1 MKVRFR
7 TFLRERTLLAPRNR
21 SFVRSAAT
29 VSDETPSAKKARTG
43 FVVKLLG
50 APSLLLFLTL
60 VIGVVGLIGV
70 SKLKS
75 EEDLLVFL
83 PEGDADVTVFRD
95 VATRFGALRVALIG
109 VEPKV
114 GHKLFSAELLGRID
128 RLSTQLKNTTGVDR
142 VVSPTTINDLVPI
155 EGGVDLTLLVPQP
168 IPSDDATLAKVR
180 ARALSQ
186 PTIRGNVVSA
196 DGEAGLI
203 MVFVGDGV
211 PTRQLA
217 EKAQAL
223 ARSELGPVAKLY
235 FGGAPFAGQSIYDDT
250 QRDVQRLVPIALL
263 LFLFV
268 VLSAFRDLLSVLLTV
283 GTVGLSVLLALGVL
297 GLHGDKFTVV
307 MGTLPLV
314 LFASGSQYAIHI
326 LGRYYLIR
334 ESEPSL
340 STLAAAREALTI
352 AGPPVIV
359 AALNCCV
366 GFLSFLVMN
375 ISAMRAFGVACC
387 VGIVACC
394 VFSLTVAPSVV
405 ARFQADRP
413 ASEASFTRLG
423 SVLWRLFG
431 WVRRHRAIVSL
442 SVVGLS
448 AVCGY
453 FMTRVTVRME
463 PKAFFR
469 PGSEP
474 ALAQKFLDEKF
485 GGAAFVQVLVE
496 GDMTDPRSLHEVRRL
511 SARARSL
518 PGVTQVQTIVQ
529 PLAMVGDSMA
539 GLRGLPQNAQQ
550 VVALLFFL
558 EGEPSLRTMLAPDRK
573 SVLVHVR
580 VLGDAATVVSELR
593 RYLGGRLP
601 KAPQRHSQAEL
612 SEELSWLLPSPERA
626 TRLPLIHQTV
636 AQIEKEGLG
645 LAGPAPVEAATE
657 SVDSAELLRMSR
669 AQAEAKRQL
678 LTVLGASQ
686 VDASGRLLGR
696 PADDV
701 ESWVEWVAAAILQ
714 PPVEAA
720 AQSLSAHL
728 TGEPMLD
735 QAFSRAVDRNQWAS
749 LGIALAGVLI
759 VLLFAQRSLVGAI
772 LSTLPAVMALGV
784 VFGVLGLLGKPI
796 DLGTSLVGSMV
807 TSSGADFAMHY
818 IWYLRRQPASQVVP
832 RVGPVILTTAIVLGL
847 AMGVMMLG
855 ASPPLRL
862 FGALAAAGMLLSAAF
877 TFLLVPALLGKLPA
891 DPTS

>member
-1 MKVRFR
+1 MPSG
-7 TFLRERTLLAPRNR
+7 FLM
-21 SFVRSAAT
+21 
-29 VSDETPSAKKARTG
+29 
-43 FVVKLLG
+43 KLLG
-50 APSLLLFLTL
+50 APWLLLFLTL
-60 VIGVVGLIGV
+60 LAGGVGLLGV
-70 SKLKS
+70 SKLRS

-83 PEGDADVTVFRD
+83 PEGDADVAVFRD
-95 VATRFGALRVALIG
+95 VAARFGALRVALIG
-109 VEPKV
+109 VSPKD
-114 GHKLFSAELLGRID
+114 GHKLFSTDLLSRID

-168 IPSDDATLAKVR
+168 IPTDDATLAKVR

-203 MVFVGDGV
+203 MVFVGDGI

-223 ARSELGPVAKLY
+223 AQSELGPVAKLY
-235 FGGAPFAGQSIYDDT
+235 FGGAPFAGQAIYDDT

-268 VLSAFRDLLSVLLTV
+268 VLSAFRDVLSVLVTV
-283 GTVGLSVLLALGVL
+283 GTVGLSVLLALGLL

-334 ESEPSL
+334 ESAPSL
-340 STLAAAREALTI
+340 STIAAAREALKV

-387 VGIVACC
+387 VGIIACC
-394 VFSLTVAPSVV
+394 AFSVTVAPSVV
-405 ARFQADRP
+405 ARFQADHP
-413 ASEASFTRLG
+413 PSEATFTRLG
-423 SVLWRLFG
+423 SLLARQFA
-431 WVRRHRAIVSL
+431 WVRRRRALISL
-442 SVVGLS
+442 LVVGLS

-474 ALAQKFLDEKF
+474 ALAQGFLDDKF
-485 GGAAFVQVLVE
+485 GGAAFVQVLLD
-496 GDMTDPRSLHEVRRL
+496 GDMTDPRALHEVRRI
-511 SARARSL
+511 SALARSL

-539 GLRGLPQNAQQ
+539 GLRGLPQNSQQ

-580 VLGDAATVVSELR
+580 VLGDSAVVIRELR
-593 RYLGGRLP
+593 QYISGRLP
-601 KAPQRHSQAEL
+601 RTPQRHSQAEL
-612 SEELSWLLPSPERA
+612 AEELTWLLPISERA
-626 TRLPLIHQTV
+626 ARLPMLQSAV
-636 AQIEKEGLG
+636 VQIEKEGLG
-645 LAGPAPVEAATE
+645 LAGPVPTTE
-657 SVDSAELLRMSR
+657 TASGNEPDEQVRMSR
-669 AQAEAKRQL
+669 AQMEAKRRL
-678 LTVLGASQ
+678 LVVLGAERA
-686 VDASGRLLGR
+686 DAQGRLLGR
-696 PADDV
+696 TADEV
-701 ESWVEWVAAAILQ
+701 EAWVEWVAAAILQ
-714 PPVEAA
+714 PPVETVG
-720 AQSLSAHL
+720 QPLVAHL

-735 QAFSRAVDRNQWAS
+735 QSFSRAVDRNQWMS
-749 LGIALAGVLI
+749 LAIALAGVLL

-772 LSTLPAVMALGV
+772 LSTLPAVMALMV
-784 VFGVLGLLGKPI
+784 VFGVLGFLGKPI

-862 FGALAAAGMLLSAAF
+862 FGALAAAGMLLSATF
-877 TFLLVPALLGKLPA
+877 TFLLVPALIGRLPEE
-891 DPTS
+891 PTS

>member
-1 MKVRFR
+1 M
-7 TFLRERTLLAPRNR
+7 LARQQT
-21 SFVRSAAT
+21 SYVRSAT
-29 VSDETPSAKKARTG
+29 IVSDETPSEKNPPRGMLT
-43 FVVKLLG
+43 KLLG
-50 APSLLLFLTL
+50 APWLLLFLTL
-60 VIGVVGLIGV
+60 AVGAVGLFGV

-95 VATRFGALRVALIG
+95 VASRFGALRVALIG
-109 VEPKV
+109 VEPKP
-114 GHKLFSAELLGRID
+114 GQKLFSPDMLSRID

-168 IPSDDATLAKVR
+168 IPTDQATLDKVK

-223 ARSELGPVAKLY
+223 ARSELSPVASLY
-235 FGGAPFAGQSIYDDT
+235 FGGAPFAGQAIYDDT

-268 VLSAFRDLLSVLLTV
+268 VLSAFRDFLSVLLTV
-283 GTVGLSVLLALGVL
+283 GTVGLSVLLALGLL

-334 ESEPSL
+334 SAEPSRNAL
-340 STLAAAREALTI
+340 SAAREALTV
-352 AGPPVIV
+352 AGPPVVV

-387 VGIVACC
+387 VGIIACC
-394 VFSLTVAPSVV
+394 AFSLTVAPSMV
-405 ARFQADRP
+405 AHFQADRP

-423 SVLWRLFG
+423 SFLSGLFS
-431 WVRRHRAIVSL
+431 WVRRRRAAIAIGVVAL
-442 SVVGLS
+442 SC
-448 AVCGY
+448 VCGY

-474 ALAQKFLDEKF
+474 ALAQKFLDDKF
-485 GGAAFVQVLVE
+485 GGAAFVQVLLD

-511 SARARSL
+511 SAFARSL
-518 PGVTQVQTIVQ
+518 PGVTQVQHIVQ

-539 GLRGLPQNAQQ
+539 GLRGLPQNSQQ

-558 EGEPSLRTMLAPDRK
+558 EGEPSLRTMLSPDRK

-580 VLGDAATVVSELR
+580 VLGDAAQVVSALR
-593 RYLGGRLP
+593 RYVTSRLP
-601 KAPQRHSQAEL
+601 RSPQRQSLAEL
-612 SEELSWLLPSPERA
+612 SEELSWLLPPAVRNERTPA
-626 TRLPLIHQTV
+626 ISQTV
-636 AQIEKEGLG
+636 AELEKTGLA
-645 LAGPAPVEAATE
+645 LAGPAKTDKPE
-657 SVDSAELLRMSR
+657 SPPAGDVNADGEEQARMSR
-669 AQAEAKRQL
+669 AQAEAKRRL
-678 LTVLGASQ
+678 LAVLGAEKP
-686 VDASGRLLGR
+686 DAQGLRLGR

-701 ESWVEWVAAAILQ
+701 EAWVEWVAAAILQ
-714 PPVEAA
+714 PPVDAPSTTLQA
-720 AQSLSAHL
+720 RL

-749 LGIALAGVLI
+749 LAIALGGVLI

-784 VFGVLGLLGKPI
+784 VFGILGLLGKPI

-862 FGALAAAGMLLSAAF
+862 FGALAAAGMLLSATF
-877 TFLLVPALLGKLPA
+877 TFLLVPALIGKLPEE
-891 DPTS
+891 PTS

>member
-1 MKVRFR
+1 MR
-7 TFLRERTLLAPRNR
+7 
-21 SFVRSAAT
+21 
-29 VSDETPSAKKARTG
+29 
-43 FVVKLLG
+43 LLG
-50 APSLLLFLTL
+50 APWLLLFVTL
-60 VIGVVGLIGV
+60 VVGGVGLLGV
-70 SKLKS
+70 SKLRS

-95 VATRFGALRVALIG
+95 VAARFGALRVALIG
-109 VEPKV
+109 IEPRP
-114 GHKLFSAELLGRID
+114 GQKLFSADMLSKID

-168 IPSDDATLAKVR
+168 IPTDEATLAKVR

-211 PTRQLA
+211 PTRLLA
-217 EKAQAL
+217 EKAQSL
-223 ARSELGPVAKLY
+223 AHSELDSVAKLY
-235 FGGAPFAGQSIYDDT
+235 FGGAPFAGQAIYDDT

-263 LFLFV
+263 LFLLV
-268 VLSAFRDLLSVLLTV
+268 VLLAFRDGLSVMLTV
-283 GTVGLSVLLALGVL
+283 GTVGLSVLLSVGLL

-326 LGRYYLIR
+326 LGRYSLIR
-334 ESEPSL
+334 ESSPSL
-340 STLAAAREALTI
+340 STLEAAREALTV

-387 VGIVACC
+387 IGVIACC
-394 VFSLTVAPSVV
+394 AFSVTVAPSMV
-405 ARFQADRP
+405 ARFQSERP
-413 ASEASFTRLG
+413 PSEVTFTRLG
-423 SVLWRLFG
+423 ELLNRQFA
-431 WVRRHRAIVSL
+431 WVRRHRALVTLFVIAVST
-442 SVVGLS
+442 
-448 AVCGY
+448 VCGF
-453 FMTRVTVRME
+453 FMTRVQVRME

-496 GDMTDPRSLHEVRRL
+496 GDMTDPRALHEVRRL
-511 SARARSL
+511 SALSRSL

-539 GLRGLPQNAQQ
+539 GLRGLPENAQQ

-558 EGEPSLRTMLAPDRK
+558 EGEPSLRTMLASDRR
-573 SVLVHVR
+573 SVLVHAR
-580 VLGDAATVVSELR
+580 VLGDAGPAIASLR
-593 RYLGGRLP
+593 KYLDGRFP
-601 KAPQRHSQAEL
+601 KTPQRLSQAEL
-612 SEELSWLLPSPERA
+612 AEELSWLLPEHERA
-626 TRLPLIHQTV
+626 GKRLLLEREV
-636 AQIEKEGLG
+636 AQLATAGLS
-645 LAGPAPVEAATE
+645 LAGPAPVKAVTTDGDASATGDAAGQ
-657 SVDSAELLRMSR
+657 AEDEQARFSR
-669 AQAEAKRQL
+669 AQTEAKKRL
-678 LTVLGASQ
+678 LVVLGAETPDGNGQ
-686 VDASGRLLGR
+686 LLGK
-696 PADDV
+696 PSDEV
-701 ESWVEWVAAAILQ
+701 EAWVEWVAAAILQ
-714 PPVEAA
+714 PPVDGPS
-720 AQSLSAHL
+720 QKLSVFL

-735 QAFSRAVDRNQWAS
+735 QAFSRAVDRNQWSS
-749 LGIALAGVLI
+749 LSIALGGVLL
-759 VLLFAQRSLVGAI
+759 VLLFAQRSVAGAI
-772 LSTLPAVMALGV
+772 LSTLPAMMALFV
-784 VFGVLGLLGKPI
+784 VFGVLGYLGKPI

-862 FGALAAAGMLLSAAF
+862 FGALAAAGMLLSATF
-877 TFLLVPALLGKLPA
+877 TFLLVPALLGKLPPDHA
-891 DPTS
+891 S

>member
-1 MKVRFR
+1 M
-7 TFLRERTLLAPRNR
+7 
-21 SFVRSAAT
+21 
-29 VSDETPSAKKARTG
+29 SDETPSAKKARTG

-70 SKLKS
+70 SKLQS

-109 VEPKV
+109 VEPKD

-340 STLAAAREALTI
+340 STLAAAREALTV

-431 WVRRHRAIVSL
+431 WVRGHRAIVSL

-601 KAPQRHSQAEL
+601 KAPQRHSQVEL
-612 SEELSWLLPSPERA
+612 SEELSWLLPSPERS
-626 TRLPLIHQTV
+626 TRLSLIQQTV

-645 LAGPAPVEAATE
+645 LAGTAPIEPA
-657 SVDSAELLRMSR
+657 SDGVDSAELVRMSR
-669 AQAEAKRQL
+669 AQAEAKRRL

-862 FGALAAAGMLLSAAF
+862 FGALAAAGMLLSATF

>member
-1 MKVRFR
+1 M
-7 TFLRERTLLAPRNR
+7 
-21 SFVRSAAT
+21 
-29 VSDETPSAKKARTG
+29 
-43 FVVKLLG
+43 KLLG
-50 APSLLLFLTL
+50 APWLLLLLTL
-60 VIGVVGLIGV
+60 GVGGIGLLGV
-70 SKLKS
+70 SKLQS

-83 PEGDADVTVFRD
+83 PEGDADVAIFRD
-95 VATRFGALRVALIG
+95 VANRFGALRVALIG
-109 VEPKV
+109 VEPKP
-114 GHKLFSAELLGRID
+114 GQKLFSSDMLTKID

-168 IPSDDATLAKVR
+168 IPTDEATLAKVK

-223 ARSELGPVAKLY
+223 AHSELDSVAKLY
-235 FGGAPFAGQSIYDDT
+235 FGGAPFAGQAIYDDT
-250 QRDVQRLVPIALL
+250 QKDVQRLVPIALL
-263 LFLFV
+263 LFLLV
-268 VLSAFRDLLSVLLTV
+268 VLLAFRDTLSVVLTV
-283 GTVGLSVLLALGVL
+283 GTVGLSVLLALGLL

-326 LGRYYLIR
+326 LGRYSLIR
-334 ESEPSL
+334 ESSPSL
-340 STLAAAREALTI
+340 STLEAAREALSV

-387 VGIVACC
+387 VGVVSCC
-394 VFSLTVAPSVV
+394 VFSVTVAPSMV
-405 ARFQADRP
+405 ARFQAEKP
-413 ASEASFTRLG
+413 PSEVTFTRLG
-423 SVLWRLFG
+423 ALLSRQFA
-431 WVRRHRAIVSL
+431 WVRRHRALVTLFIV
-442 SVVGLS
+442 GMS
-448 AVCGY
+448 AICGF
-453 FMTRVTVRME
+453 FMTRVQVRME

-474 ALAQKFLDEKF
+474 ALAQKFLDDKF

-496 GDMTDPRSLHEVRRL
+496 GDMTDPRALHEVRRL
-511 SARARSL
+511 SALARSL
-518 PGVTQVQTIVQ
+518 HGVTQVQTIVQ

-539 GLRGLPQNAQQ
+539 GLRGLPENAQQ

-558 EGEPSLRTMLAPDRK
+558 EGEPSLRTMLSSDRK
-573 SVLVHVR
+573 SVLVHAR
-580 VLGDAATVVSELR
+580 VLGDAGPALSSLR
-593 RYLGGRLP
+593 RYLDGRFP
-601 KAPQRHSQAEL
+601 KMPQRLGHAEL
-612 SEELSWLLPSPERA
+612 AEELSWLLPEHERA
-626 TRLPLIHQTV
+626 GKLASLEREI
-636 AQIEKEGLG
+636 AQLATAGLS
-645 LAGPAPVEAATE
+645 LAGPAPAKAVSDAGEAGTA
-657 SVDSAELLRMSR
+657 SAGADAAPAEDEQARFSR
-669 AQAEAKRQL
+669 AQTEAQRRL
-678 LTVLGASQ
+678 LRVLGTEKP
-686 VDASGRLLGR
+686 DGNGRRLGK
-696 PADDV
+696 PSDEV
-701 ESWVEWVAAAILQ
+701 EAWVEWVAAAILQ
-714 PPVEAA
+714 PPADGPSQKMSVF
-720 AQSLSAHL
+720 L

-735 QAFSRAVDRNQWAS
+735 HAFSRAVDRNQWSS
-749 LGIALAGVLI
+749 LAIALGGVLL
-759 VLLFAQRSLVGAI
+759 VLMFAQRSLAGAI
-772 LSTLPAVMALGV
+772 LSTLPAMMALGV
-784 VFGVLGLLGKPI
+784 VFGVLGYLGRPI

-862 FGALAAAGMLLSAAF
+862 FGALAAAGMLLSATF
-877 TFLLVPALLGKLPA
+877 TFLLVPALLGKLPP
-891 DPTS
+891 DPAS

>member
-1 MKVRFR
+1 M
-7 TFLRERTLLAPRNR
+7 RERTELAPW
-21 SFVRSAAT
+21 SAIFVRSAAI
-29 VSDETPSAKKARTG
+29 VSDETPSEKTEPRG
-43 FVVKLLG
+43 FLAKLLG
-50 APSLLLFLTL
+50 APWLLLLLTL
-60 VIGVVGLIGV
+60 AVGAVGVFGV

-83 PEGDADVTVFRD
+83 PEGDADVGVFRD
-95 VATRFGALRVALIG
+95 VASRFGALRVALIG
-109 VEPKV
+109 VEPKP
-114 GHKLFSAELLGRID
+114 GQTLFSAEMLGRID

-168 IPSDDATLAKVR
+168 IPSDQSVLDKVR
-180 ARALSQ
+180 SRALSQ

-223 ARSELGPVAKLY
+223 AQSELGSVANLY
-235 FGGAPFAGQSIYDDT
+235 FGGAPFAGQAIYDDT

-268 VLSAFRDLLSVLLTV
+268 VLSAFRDFLSVLLTV
-283 GTVGLSVLLALGVL
+283 GTVGLSVVLALGLL

-334 ESEPSL
+334 AAEPTR
-340 STLAAAREALTI
+340 STLSAARESLKV

-394 VFSLTVAPSVV
+394 AFSLTVAPSVV

-413 ASEASFTRLG
+413 AAEASFTRLG
-423 SVLWRLFG
+423 SLLSSLFS
-431 WVRRHRAIVSL
+431 WVRGHRAVIAIGVVAL
-442 SVVGLS
+442 SG
-448 AVCGY
+448 VCGY

-485 GGAAFVQVLVE
+485 GGAAFVQVLLD
-496 GDMTDPRSLHEVRRL
+496 GDMTDPRALHEVRRL
-511 SARARSL
+511 SAYARSL
-518 PGVTQVQTIVQ
+518 PGVTQVQHIVQ

-558 EGEPSLRTMLAPDRK
+558 EGEPSLRTMLSPDRK

-580 VLGDAATVVSELR
+580 VLGDASSVVNDLR
-593 RYLGGRLP
+593 SYLSGRLP
-601 KAPQRHSQAEL
+601 RPGQRQSDADL
-612 SEELSWLLPSPERA
+612 AEELSWLLPTAQRA
-626 TRLPLIHQTV
+626 SRVGAIEQAV
-636 AQIEKEGLG
+636 VQIQKAGLE
-645 LAGPAPVEAATE
+645 LAGPAQAVQPGTEANP
-657 SVDSAELLRMSR
+657 DAEEQARMSR
-669 AQAEAKRQL
+669 AQAEAKRRL
-678 LTVLGASQ
+678 LVVLGADKS
-686 VDASGRLLGR
+686 DAQGQRLGR

-701 ESWVEWVAAAILQ
+701 EAWVEWVAAAILQ
-714 PPVEAA
+714 PPVDAPSSTLHA
-720 AQSLSAHL
+720 RL

-749 LGIALAGVLI
+749 LAIALGGVLI

-784 VFGVLGLLGKPI
+784 VFGVLGLIGKPI

-862 FGALAAAGMLLSAAF
+862 FGALAAAGMLLSATF
-877 TFLLVPALLGKLPA
+877 TFLLVPALIGKLPEE
-891 DPTS
+891 PTS